1 MTEEEVRLFLRKGKN
16 GGLYF
21 FNKAGTKIY
30 FMDSARVKE
39 LIEDKRPYVV
49 ITGRPA
55 ERRE

>member
-1 MTEEEVRLFLRKGKN
+1 MSEEIRLFLRKGKN

-21 FNKAGTKIY
+21 FNRTGTKIY

-49 ITGRPA
+49 ITGREA
-55 ERRE
+55 KKRE